1 MRALTA
7 DILRKL
13 LRYEPETG
21 HLFWRHRSEEFTVSG
36 ANSVTQETRRWNSRH
51 AGRPALTSPHPTKG
65 YLTGCVLSVPIK
77 AHIAAWAIFHGV
89 WPAGIV
95 DHRNRNTADNWIK
108 NLRLASAGENA
119 RNRRAHR
126 GSASGLKGVAP
137 YRDKWK
143 AVITVNGRFVYL
155 GLFATKEAAAAA
167 YDCAALEMHGSFA
180 ATNQSLGLLKGET
193 L

>member
-1 MRALTA
+1 MNDLTP
-7 DILRKL
+7 DILRQV

-21 HLFWRHRSEEFTVSG
+21 KLFWRHRSEVFTTSG
-36 ANSVTQETRRWNSRH
+36 ATSIAQETRRWNSRH
-51 AGRPALTSPHPTKG
+51 AGKPALTSPHPTKG

-89 WPAGIV
+89 WPTGIV
-95 DHRNRNTADNWIK
+95 DHCNRNAADNRIE
-108 NLRLASAGENA
+108 NLRLASPAENA

-137 YRDKWK
+137 HCDAWK
-143 AVITVNGRFVYL
+143 AVITVDGRFHYL

-167 YDCAALEMHGSFA
+167 YDRAALEMHGAFA
-180 ATNQSLGLLKGET
+180 ATNHSLGLLKGEN